1 MGGRSA
7 DSRPCTETG
16 IIDLAAGSH
25 KIVVEDVQ
33 RSPFGGRLRL
43 AIADQRELVS
53 EAVKKLAG
61 KADAVVVAVGF
72 NRDSE
77 GEGADRTFSL
87 PIGQDALIREVAS
100 RNNKAIVAIT
110 SGGAVDA
117 AAWIDQ
123 VPACL
128 ELWYPG
134 EHGGTAVAEVLFGDV
149 NPSGRL
155 PISFEKRKEDNPSFD
170 NYYPESSTERV
181 VYKEGIFSGYR
192 GTQ

>member
-1 MGGRSA
+1 GQYEIDVQGPGEHNGFRVFLDDKPIF
-7 DSRPCTETG
+7 DSWE
-16 IIDLAAGSH
+16 LARAYQNHATVQLVAGPH

-33 RSPFGGRLRL
+33 RTPFGGRLRL
-43 AIADQRELVS
+43 AIADKTALVS
-53 EAVKKLAG
+53 EAAKKLAT

-87 PIGQDALIREVAS
+87 PIGQDQLIQEMLSA
-100 RNNKAIVAIT
+100 NKNTIVAIT

-117 AAWIDQ
+117 AKWIDQ

-134 EHGGTAVAEVLFGDV
+134 EQGGTALAEILFGNV
-149 NPSGRL
+149 NPSGHL
-155 PISFEKRKEDNPSFD
+155 PITFEKRQE
-170 NYYPESSTERV
+170 
-181 VYKEGIFSGYR
+181 
-192 GTQ
+192 